1 MTPHTDTE
9 IVKSTS
15 TQIGSTSRVTITTS
29 NGLTLSPEVTS
40 VTSGIHQETTTVITT
55 DDVSMTSGS
64 PIVNTTPIN
73 SVTTTLLTPSLTT
86 QPVFDS
92 VNRCLRSYINR
103 YDSSFEME
111 DLELWDGTFS
121 DFLDKMSSTTLPDF
135 IFAPEMDVLLT
146 KMHFLWKYDI
156 QSCDR
161 SSRDLCENY
170 PRINEEIL
178 NSWSTSECQDAP
190 IINDFDQIQVTLYYF
205 RQETELSFE
214 FLQLRQ
220 WLIGTVNFTGHFT
233 VNFYLPD
240 KT

>member
-1 MTPHTDTE
+1 M
-9 IVKSTS
+9 
-15 TQIGSTSRVTITTS
+15 QIG
-29 NGLTLSPEVTS
+29 L
-40 VTSGIHQETTTVITT
+40 TT
-55 DDVSMTSGS
+55 DDVSVTSGS
-64 PIVNTTPIN
+64 PIVNTTESIYN
-73 SVTTTLLTPSLTT
+73 VITTLITPILTT

-103 YDSSFEME
+103 HDSSFEME
-111 DLELWDGTFS
+111 DLELWDGTFNG
-121 DFLDKMSSTTLPDF
+121 LLEKMMSLTLPEF

-178 NSWSTSECQDAP
+178 NSWSTTECQDAP
-190 IINDFDQIQVTLYYF
+190 IINDFDQIQSTLYHF
-205 RQETELSFE
+205 RQEAELSFE

-220 WLIGTVNFTGHFT
+220 WLIGTVNNYRSF
-233 VNFYLPD
+233 
-240 KT
+240 

>member
-1 MTPHTDTE
+1 MTPHSDTE

-15 TQIGSTSRVTITTS
+15 SQIGSSSRVTTTTS
-29 NGLTLSPEVTS
+29 NDPVVSTEVTS
-40 VTSGIHQETTTVITT
+40 TIHTETTTLQIGLTI
-55 DDVSMTSGS
+55 DDVSVTSGS
-64 PIVNTTPIN
+64 PIVNTTESIYN
-73 SVTTTLLTPSLTT
+73 VITTLITPILTT

-103 YDSSFEME
+103 HDSSFEME
-111 DLELWDGTFS
+111 DLELWDGTFNG
-121 DFLDKMSSTTLPDF
+121 LLEKMMSLTLPEF

-178 NSWSTSECQDAP
+178 NSWSTTECQDAP
-190 IINDFDQIQVTLYYF
+190 IINDFDQIQSTLYHF
-205 RQETELSFE
+205 RQEAELSFE

-220 WLIGTVNFTGHFT
+220 WLIGTVNNYRSF
-233 VNFYLPD
+233 
-240 KT
+240 